1 MRYHHSRYGNSF
13 ICRTIKHVQKQ
24 ARVQDLDFLLLPA
37 KGTLSCT
44 LNANWETL
52 VIAIYAQQIRNKIEF
67 RDIIFLILRLIS
79 LIESTKLY
87 TIRQMKIEIIKP
99 DNVNVDRRSIIREI
113 NNNIIMERLVFTL
126 TKHMPI

>member
-1 MRYHHSRYGNSF
+1 MRYHHSCYGNLF
-13 ICRTIKHVQKQ
+13 ICRIIKRVQKR
-24 ARVQDLDFLLLPA
+24 ARVQNLDFLLLPV
-37 KGTLSCT
+37 KGTLSYT

-67 RDIIFLILRLIS
+67 RDIIFLILHPIS
-79 LIESTKLY
+79 LIESTKFY

-99 DNVNVDRRSIIREI
+99 DNVNVNRRSIICEI
-113 NNNIIMERLVFTL
+113 NDNIIMEWSVFTL